1 MDTAELKE
9 RFIIEL
15 DAVASAA
22 APGFTDSEISNL
34 LNKSQDEI
42 IKTFVQLKDWNSIY
56 TLLKHKYNITPASS
70 STEYNGKVYHVYI
83 DTYVPD
89 FRYYIDA
96 IGTVT
101 RISPESVTGKV
112 KCELIS
118 KEDMFRFFSDLNNT
132 PYFKNPKIV
141 LESEESTAKRTIRII
156 VDSYSTLSKFE
167 INYVKKPTPINIG
180 SSITSELPEFL
191 HTNLV
196 TMAVQEAVKSLYI
209 SKPPQLKSE

>member
-1 MDTAELKE
+1 
-9 RFIIEL
+9 
-15 DAVASAA
+15 
-22 APGFTDSEISNL
+22 
-34 LNKSQDEI
+34 
-42 IKTFVQLKDWNSIY
+42 
-56 TLLKHKYNITPASS
+56 
-70 STEYNGKVYHVYI
+70 
-83 DTYVPD
+83 
-89 FRYYIDA
+89 
-96 IGTVT
+96 
-101 RISPESVTGKV
+101 
-112 KCELIS
+112 
-118 KEDMFRFFSDLNNT
+118 MFRFFSDLNNT

-209 SKPPQLKSE
+209 SKSPQLKSE